1 MHLISSLL
9 FALSANIDTFIVGMS
24 CGIKKD
30 HISLLRNVVIS
41 LITLAGTVISI
52 SAGLTLAPLLPP
64 KAAQISGSVILILLG
79 LYYIIKFLI
88 IQLREHHR
96 NKLMRISALAAA
108 ALPDIEKEEPSW
120 DLKISELPPGQ
131 RLLPMKDAVILGI
144 ALSVNNMGMGIGA
157 SITGVALLPTA
168 VLTIAFSMM
177 FLALGNHLGE
187 TSFFRTVRRF
197 ADPLSGLI
205 LVGLGIYE
213 IFI

>member
-24 CGIKKD
+24 CGIKRD

-41 LITLAGTVISI
+41 LITLAGTVFSI
-52 SAGLTLAPLLPP
+52 SAGLTLAPLLPA
-64 KAAQISGSVILILLG
+64 KAAQVSGSLILILLG

-88 IQLREHHR
+88 KQLKEHHR
-96 NKLMRISALAAA
+96 EKLLKISALAAA
-108 ALPDIEKEEPSW
+108 ELPESEKEEPTW
-120 DLKISELPPGQ
+120 DLKITELPPGQ
-131 RLLPMKDAVILGI
+131 RLLPMKDAVILGL

-157 SITGVALLPTA
+157 SITGVELLPTA
-168 VLTIAFSMM
+168 SLTIIISIL
-177 FLALGNHLGE
+177 FLALGNHVGE
-187 TSFFRTVRRF
+187 STFFRTVRRF

-205 LVGLGIYE
+205 LIGLGIYE